1 MYKLS
6 SLLKRLPIISQSR
19 MVSSG
24 LGVWMLWSGS
34 IDQAVYHTMR
44 EYGGFLM
51 GEESHQCLWFFFGD
65 EGLRA
70 LARLQVWA
78 RVNQLPV
85 FFQAIPVTVRV
96 GFKMEFSLSVAEDLA
111 EQTISPPDE
120 LEVWIHPNLKNMV
133 TGVPGLYLKKSNIV
147 SGLAKL
153 DWEVLQA
160 APGLSFESSLGWI
173 YMIRPLGDPLDKKF
187 SEGWRGIYSLIQAML
202 ERLGIKYI
210 FHEGYLIFQLEG
222 LRLFQ
227 SWCQEYLSF
236 LDRIKDN
243 REEGK
248 YWPCVIVT
256 VPRKGNNFSKDLP
269 KKIRIDWKQL
279 TPDFPHM
286 SYRSALLLGGDF
298 TIHEVNY
305 GSQVN
310 SLDDWCNISL
320 SSDTSDRDIGALTI
334 QYPSEAFAGKLAPCF
349 YCGLTNHT
357 SAICPSKNLL
367 DWTPEVWDAMSE
379 LDMKAINESFVEL
392 NASLTDNPVE
402 KMGAILEGNDTN
414 SLLLR
419 AVFEINFPSQL
430 RMMGLVWRC
439 RGKELPQGLYQ
450 LNDPE
455 GETIWASLE
464 SLRNNDLAGAERY
477 VGEALAK
484 YVRAFQPRSLQGN
497 LAMES
502 GDWPNA
508 LYYWQEGGRFS
519 YTPLQRSYH
528 LFLQGRGLEI
538 MGEYQKAIECYK
550 QSHRECPRWNECVYR
565 QGVCMVKMGFTDQ
578 GMSVFYEI
586 IDTNPH
592 IFNRLLI
599 DPELER
605 GRLHVLTSLWRS
617 WSKAKKEAE
626 EIIEGLSQMSEN
638 MRSWF
643 PDENDFIRE
652 GDARLAEI
660 TRLSKI
666 NNYVSFKRVV
676 KGCDDLQSDLRETVD
691 KEIKVLGNK
700 NVRQYDELRAISR
713 EAAWFPFPKLLR
725 DFNKDFNFCASKL
738 NWMRTSSQHV
748 AQNFRKSQI
757 FVEEVEERIKA
768 LKARLV
774 TLRIIR
780 DATLFIMLLGRNFV
794 WLEVIGLGLSLVFV
808 PLFIY
813 IFHETGQFWIA
824 DLVEKQKWQLQR
836 GLVIILSVIAL
847 ALAAIKT
854 AVSFEG
860 KKREIF
866 QKVDDETEKIREDK
880 RERIRQAKER
890 RERAR
895 DEAREAHKERQK
907 RK

>member
-6 SLLKRLPIISQSR
+6 SLLKKLPIISQSR

-44 EYGGFLM
+44 EYGGFML

-85 FFQAIPVTVRV
+85 FFQAIPVTVLV
-96 GFKMEFSLSVAEDLA
+96 GYKMELSLSIAEDLA
-111 EQTISPPDE
+111 EQSIRPPDE
-120 LEVWIHPNLKNMV
+120 LEVWVHPNLRSMV
-133 TGVPGLYLKKSNIV
+133 TNVPGLYLKKSNIV
-147 SGLAKL
+147 SGLAKH

-173 YMIRPLGDPLDKKF
+173 YIIRPLGDPLDKKF
-187 SEGWRGIYSLIQAML
+187 SEGWRGIYSQIQAML

-236 LDRIKDN
+236 IDRIKDN
-243 REEGK
+243 RQEGK

-256 VPRKGNNFSKDLP
+256 VPRKGHNFSKDLP
-269 KKIRIDWKQL
+269 KKLRIDWKQL

-305 GSQVN
+305 GAQVN
-310 SLDDWCNISL
+310 SLEDWCNVSL
-320 SSDTSDRDIGALTI
+320 SSDSTDRDVGSLTI

-349 YCGLTNHT
+349 YCGLTNHPPT
-357 SAICPSKNLL
+357 ICPSKRIPN
-367 DWTPEVWDAMSE
+367 WTPETWDAMSE
-379 LDMKAINESFVEL
+379 IDMKQINELFGEL
-392 NASLTDNPVE
+392 NASLSKEPVE
-402 KMGAILEGNDTN
+402 GMTSMLEETDEKST
-414 SLLLR
+414 LLR
-419 AVFEINFPSQL
+419 AVFEINFASQL
-430 RMMGLVWRC
+430 RMMGLVWRS
-439 RGKELPQGLYQ
+439 RGKELPQGLQQ
-450 LNDPE
+450 LNEPE
-455 GETIWASLE
+455 GEIIWASLE
-464 SLRNNDLAGAERY
+464 SLRNNDLASAERQ
-477 VGEALAK
+477 VGEALSK

-497 LAMES
+497 LAMEA

-508 LYYWQEGGRFS
+508 LYYWQEGARFS
-519 YTPLQRSYH
+519 YTALQRSYH
-528 LFLQGRGLEI
+528 TFLQGRGLEI

-550 QSHRECPRWNECVYR
+550 QAHRECPRWYECSYR

-578 GMSVFYEI
+578 GMSVFYEAME
-586 IDTNPH
+586 TNPH

-605 GRLHVLTSLWRS
+605 GRLHVLTSLWRA
-617 WSKAKKEAE
+617 WSKAKKEVE
-626 EIIEGLSQMSEN
+626 ETIEDLPKMSEN

-643 PDENDFIRE
+643 PEENEFITD

-666 NNYVSFKRVV
+666 NNYVAYKRVI
-676 KGCDDLQSDLRETVD
+676 KGYEDIQNDLRETVD
-691 KEIKVLGNK
+691 KEIKVLQNK

-757 FVEEVEERIKA
+757 FVDEVEERIKT

-780 DATLFIMLLGRNFV
+780 DATLFVMLLGRNFV

-813 IFHETGQFWIA
+813 IFHKTGQFWIA
-824 DLVEKQKWQLQR
+824 DLVERQKWQLQR
-836 GLVIILSVIAL
+836 GLVIILSIIAL

-860 KKREIF
+860 KKQEIF
-866 QKVDDETEKIREDK
+866 KKVDDETQKKQDEKKEK
-880 RERIRQAKER
+880 IRQAKER

-895 DEAREAHKERQK
+895 EEAREEARKK
-907 RK
+907 R